1 MPQITE
7 VVKIRR
13 KVLAELARLA
23 FSGNLEDHV
32 EEILQTISTENG
44 VRYRCCVHKE
54 RAILKQR
61 INIALHQPIGTSLKE
76 SASNALAGKRAELP
90 AVNILPE
97 ACDKC
102 PIDRM
107 LVTDACRNCLA
118 HHCINSCPKKAIVT
132 VQNKAY
138 IDNDKC
144 VECGMCKNA
153 CPYGA
158 IIEIRRPCE
167 RACDLGAIKSGED
180 RKAVINSD
188 LCVSCGACATACPF
202 GAISDSSCIV
212 QLIQSLHSE
221 KRVYAILAPAF
232 VGQLGIRITT
242 EQIITALKQLGFHDV
257 WEASAGADIVVLEE
271 SKEYV
276 EAVPAKQT
284 NMTTSCCPS
293 FVQLVEKHI
302 PELQNRISTVVSPMI
317 ATGKWIKEQDPEALV
332 AFIGPCFS
340 KKGEAKREGKAV
352 DFVLTFEE
360 LSSILAG
367 SQINLTEI
375 MAETKYKTTSSH
387 DGNAFACS
395 GGVAAAVENTL
406 HSLYPDTAA
415 VLKHCEGLGECLK
428 ELKDMQGEKS
438 TTTLLEGMACTGG
451 CIGGPGALLDFRV
464 TRKQVE
470 KYSQAADTKHS
481 FENTQAVEQS
491 KNQALSWHKHH
502 NEKK

>member
-23 FSGNLEDHV
+23 FSGNLENDI
-32 EEILQTISTENG
+32 EEILQTITTEDG
-44 VRYRCCVHKE
+44 VRYRCCIHKE
-54 RAILKQR
+54 RAILRQR

-76 SASNALAGKRAELP
+76 SASNALTGKKADLP

-118 HHCINSCPKKAIVT
+118 HHCINSCPKKAIVV

-138 IDNDKC
+138 IDNNKC
-144 VECGMCKNA
+144 VECGLCKNA

-167 RACDLGAIKSGED
+167 RACDLNAIKSGED
-180 RKAVINSD
+180 RRAVIDSN

-202 GAISDSSCIV
+202 GAISDSACIV
-212 QLIQSLHSE
+212 QLIGALRSE
-221 KRVYAILAPAF
+221 KRVYAVLAPAF
-232 VGQLGIRITT
+232 VGQLGIRVTT
-242 EQIITALKQLGFHDV
+242 GQIITALKQLGFHDV
-257 WEASAGADIVVLEE
+257 REASSGADIVVLEE
-271 SKEYV
+271 AKEYA
-276 EAVPAKQT
+276 EAVPRQQQ

-293 FVQLVEKHI
+293 FVQLVEKHV
-302 PELQNRISTVVSPMI
+302 PELKDRVSSVVSPMI
-317 ATGKWIKEQDPEALV
+317 ATAKWIKQEDPKALV

-360 LSSILAG
+360 LSSMLAG
-367 SQINLTEI
+367 FEINLAEI
-375 MAETKYKTTSSH
+375 RAETEYKTTASQ
-387 DGNAFACS
+387 DGNAFACA
-395 GGVAAAVENTL
+395 GGVAAAVETAL
-406 HSLYPDTAA
+406 HSLYPGQTAT
-415 VLKHCEGLGECLK
+415 LKHCEGLGECLK
-428 ELKDMQGEKS
+428 ELKDIRDGKSS
-438 TTTLLEGMACTGG
+438 TTLMEGMACTGG
-451 CIGGPGALLDFRV
+451 CIGGPGSLLDFRV

-470 KYSQAADTKHS
+470 KYSLTSEAKHS
-481 FENTQAVEQS
+481 FENSSAVEQTKS
-491 KNQALSWHKHH
+491 AQVSWHNKH
-502 NEKK
+502 NG

>member
-13 KVLAELARLA
+13 KVLAELARLT
-23 FSGNLEDHV
+23 FSGDLEKHV

-76 SASNALAGKRAELP
+76 SASNALAGIKAPLP

-167 RACDLGAIKSGED
+167 RACDLGAITSGED
-180 RKAVINSD
+180 RKATINSD

-202 GAISDSSCIV
+202 GAISDSSCLV
-212 QLIQSLHSE
+212 QLIQALRSE
-221 KRVYAILAPAF
+221 KRVYAMLAPAF
-232 VGQLGIRITT
+232 VGQLGIRVTT
-242 EQIITALKQLGFHDV
+242 GQIVAALKKLGFHEV
-257 WEASAGADIVVLEE
+257 WEASAGADIVTLEE
-271 SKEYV
+271 AKEYA
-276 EAVPAKQT
+276 EIVPEKQPH
-284 NMTTSCCPS
+284 MTTSCCPS

-302 PELQNRISTVVSPMI
+302 PELKERISSVVSPMI
-317 ATGKWIKEQDPEALV
+317 ATAKWIKAEDTDALV

-340 KKGEAKREGKAV
+340 KKGEAEREGTSV

-360 LSSILAG
+360 LSSILSG
-367 SQINLTEI
+367 SEINLTEI
-375 MAETKYKTTSSH
+375 TDGTDYKTTASH

-406 HSLYPDTAA
+406 HNLYPERAA
-415 VLKHCEGLGECLK
+415 ALKHCEGLGECLK
-428 ELKDMQGEKS
+428 ELKDLRDGKS

-470 KYSQAADTKHS
+470 KYSIASENKHS
-481 FENTQAVEQS
+481 FENARAVEQTKHGS
-491 KNQALSWHKHH
+491 ANWHIHH
-502 NEKK
+502 E

>member
-13 KVLAELARLA
+13 KVLAELARLT

-61 INIALHQPIGTSLKE
+61 INVALHQPIGTSLKE
-76 SASNALAGKRAELP
+76 SASNALAGKKAHLP

-167 RACDLGAIKSGED
+167 RACDLGAITSGED
-180 RKAVINSD
+180 RKAAINSD

-212 QLIQSLHSE
+212 QLIGALRSG
-221 KRVYAILAPAF
+221 KRMYAMLAPAF
-232 VGQLGIRITT
+232 VGQLGIRVTT
-242 EQIITALKQLGFHDV
+242 SQIITALKQLGFYEV
-257 WEASAGADIVVLEE
+257 WEASAGADIVTLEE
-271 SKEYV
+271 SKEYA
-276 EAVPAKQT
+276 ETVPAKQPH
-284 NMTTSCCPS
+284 MTTSCCPS

-302 PELQNRISTVVSPMI
+302 PELQNSISSVVSPMI
-317 ATGKWIKEQDPEALV
+317 ATAKWIKEKDPEALV
-332 AFIGPCFS
+332 TFIGPCFS
-340 KKGEAKREGKAV
+340 KKGEAKREGKSV

-360 LSSILAG
+360 LSSILSG
-367 SQINLTEI
+367 RGINLAEI
-375 MAETKYKTTSSH
+375 TPEAEYKTTASH

-395 GGVAAAVENTL
+395 GGVAAAVENAL
-406 HSLYPDTAA
+406 HNLYPEKTA

-428 ELKDMQGEKS
+428 ELKDMRDGKS
-438 TTTLLEGMACTGG
+438 LTTLLEGMACTGG

-470 KYSQAADTKHS
+470 KYSVASEKKHS
-481 FENTQAVEQS
+481 FENTRAVEQT
-491 KNQALSWHKHH
+491 KNSSANWHKH
-502 NEKK
+502 E